1 MTNPTIEAE
10 IKMLET
16 YSKQGESYTNSEGR
30 YGWRNPIRSD
40 TGDLMRCLTIA
51 VSPTRTLEFG
61 TGHGL
66 STLYMAAGLKDH
78 TTDSMDTI
86 ELSEEVA
93 ASSQERFNAC
103 GICVK
108 VHQGEAMDIV
118 PTLKG
123 HYDMVFFD
131 AQKSHYHQ
139 QLMALLDQKLI
150 GAGTVIL
157 ADNVVDRQSECQS
170 FLDWFVHNTI
180 NHYILQTEC
189 GLLVAYL

>member
-1 MTNPTIEAE
+1 MTTPLIEKE
-10 IKMLET
+10 IALLET
-16 YSKQGESYTNSEGR
+16 YSKQGESYTNAEGR

-40 TGDLMRCLTIA
+40 TGDIMRCLTIA
-51 VSPTRTLEFG
+51 TSPKRTLEFG

-66 STLYMAAGLKDH
+66 STLYMAAGLQNH
-78 TTDSMDTI
+78 ATDSIDTI

-93 ASSQERFNAC
+93 ESSQARFDAC
-103 GICVK
+103 GVCVK
-108 VHQGEAMDIV
+108 VHQGEAMDII
-118 PTLKG
+118 PQLSG

-139 QLMALLDQKLI
+139 QMQALLSHGLI
-150 GAGTVIL
+150 GPGTVIL
-157 ADNVVDRQSECQS
+157 ADNVVDRQSECQN
-170 FLDWFVHNTI
+170 FLDWFTANSI